1 MATLIR
7 SQTPVQDHLRI
18 ASAPHDTPLSTRGG
32 LGRSNSARPHSFAAG
47 GSGYSGSQLGG
58 VDPAGANMSRFNEEF
73 DRMSMRGGGEGPSS
87 IQRSQSQMSHAR
99 STTPTRSGT
108 LKKKTSLSKR
118 GSLRRSGSRRSM
130 RAGSVRSLALGDR
143 EKYAVDGDE
152 DFNSAF
158 YIPVPTTGN
167 PTEVLAERFQAWRK
181 VIKDLIVFFK
191 ELQKQ
196 HEARAKLYV
205 SSTNIMNNTSIP
217 TTFLKSGGLGDATEI
232 LTEFHRQAHY
242 EMNKAAEVESEVINQ
257 LVGLRNDLQKK
268 TKEIKALSGDF
279 KNSVDKEVDSTRKSV
294 RHLHEALGLVDT
306 DPSATSGKGDP
317 FIVRL
322 GVEKQV
328 EKQIEEENYLHHAYL
343 NLEKSGRELES
354 IVVSEIQKAYNAYA
368 GILKREADQTLDTV
382 DKLRAGPVAMERD
395 HEWNTFVANT
405 EEMVDPRIRIRHV
418 DSITYPGKDH
428 PAAAEV
434 RSGMLE
440 RKSKYLKSYAPGWYV
455 LSPTHLHEFKSADN
469 VAWQTPVM
477 SLYLPEQKLGSHSQ
491 PDSTS
496 HKFMLKGRQ
505 TGTMHRGHSWVF
517 RAESYETMMAW
528 YEDIER
534 LISMTGEARNA
545 YVRRHVRSVSGASF
559 RSSSDGVMDEDEA
572 DRTPYSAE
580 SVVMQQERPTSA
592 PRQPGG
598 KFPSDV
604 NIDRHLHAPL
614 SPSSGESSNE
624 RDLLAATGSLPDA
637 APFLGVNNRF
647 YGERDNDSIQISN
660 PSRAASAAGGANRF
674 PIDGYDN
681 YGQPKWMTSSDSFN
695 RQHQQFPQQAP
706 TSVPNGVNVERPQ
719 EATNTLYVAGL
730 GSAPVHDPASQH
742 RGRNRGESSSTAF
755 TNTNITDYTHNTV
768 NTGYTVPTSVEE
780 ESVNDDETVKH
791 KPLSVDDSGMSSL
804 SNSMPNSVRNSINIP
819 KRPSAQT
826 ENSVSTIEL
835 HIPGHYPPQQAA
847 A

>member
-1 MATLIR
+1 MAMALRT
-7 SQTPVQDHLRI
+7 QTPVQDPFGPS
-18 ASAPHDTPLSTRGG
+18 SAPHETPMSARG
-32 LGRSNSARPHSFAAG
+32 LGRSNSRPNSFAA
-47 GSGYSGSQLGG
+47 SGTGFN
-58 VDPAGANMSRFNEEF
+58 PAAFDSSLHANNGRFTENFDGFSSRAP
-73 DRMSMRGGGEGPSS
+73 SRGPGEGPSG
-87 IQRSQSQMSHAR
+87 IQRSQSVMSHAR

-108 LKKKTSLSKR
+108 LKKKNSLSKR

-143 EKYAVDGDE
+143 DKYAVDGDE
-152 DFNSAF
+152 DINSAF
-158 YIPVPTTGN
+158 YIPVPTSGN

-181 VIKDLIVFFK
+181 VLKDLIVFFK
-191 ELQKQ
+191 ELAKQ

-205 SSTNIMNNTSIP
+205 SSTNILNNTSFP
-217 TTFLKSGGLGDATEI
+217 LTFLKSGGLGDSVEI

-242 EMNKAAEVESEVINQ
+242 EMGKAADVENEVINQ

-279 KNSVDKEVDSTRKSV
+279 KNSVDKEVDVTRKSV
-294 RHLHEALGLVDT
+294 QHLHEALGLVDT

-322 GVEKQV
+322 AVEKQV
-328 EKQIEEENYLHHAYL
+328 EKQIEEENYLHRAYL
-343 NLEKSGRELES
+343 NLENSGRELES

-368 GILKREADQTLDTV
+368 GIMKREADQTLDAV
-382 DKLRAGPVAMERD
+382 DKLRAGPIAMEHD
-395 HEWNTFVANT
+395 HEWNTFVAET
-405 EEMVDPRIRIRHV
+405 EEMVDPHIRIRNV
-418 DSITYPGKDH
+418 ESITYPGKDH

-580 SVVMQQERPTSA
+580 SVVMNQERPTSQ
-592 PRQPGG
+592 PRPAGG

-604 NIDRHLHAPL
+604 HIDRHLNAPL
-614 SPSSGESSNE
+614 SPSSGESSGE
-624 RDLLAATGSLPDA
+624 KDLLAAAGSLPDG
-637 APFLGVNNRF
+637 APFIAGSGNRF
-647 YGERDNDSIQISN
+647 YSDQDSIQQSN
-660 PSRAASAAGGANRF
+660 PSRTASAIGDAHRF
-674 PIDGYDN
+674 PIDGYDS
-681 YGQPKWMTSSDSFN
+681 YGGQKWMVSSDSSN
-695 RQHQQFPQQAP
+695 RHNQQFPQQAP
-706 TSVPNGVNVERPQ
+706 TSIGNGVNVERPQ
-719 EATNTLYVAGL
+719 ETTNTLYVAGL
-730 GSAPVHDPASQH
+730 GSAPAQDHAPH
-742 RGRNRGESSSTAF
+742 RQRNRGESSSTAF
-755 TNTNITDYTHNTV
+755 TNTNVTDYTHNTANTV
-768 NTGYTVPTSVEE
+768 NTVPTFVEE
-780 ESVNDDETVKH
+780 ESDNDGETVKH
-791 KPLSVDDSGMSSL
+791 KPLSVGSEMSSFP
-804 SNSMPNSVRNSINIP
+804 NGMPTSVRNSINIS

-826 ENSVSTIEL
+826 DNSVSTIEL

>member
-1 MATLIR
+1 MATLMR
-7 SQTPVQDHLRI
+7 SQTPIQDPLRV
-18 ASAPHDTPLSTRGG
+18 ASAPHDTPLSTRG
-32 LGRSNSARPHSFAAG
+32 LGRSNSSRPHSFAAG
-47 GSGYSGSQLGG
+47 GSGYSGSHF
-58 VDPAGANMSRFNEEF
+58 DPNANMSRFNEDF
-73 DRMSMRGGGEGPSS
+73 DGLSVRGAGEGPSGV
-87 IQRSQSQMSHAR
+87 QRSQSQMSHAR

-108 LKKKTSLSKR
+108 LKKKNSLSKR

-232 LTEFHRQAHY
+232 LTDFHRQAHY

-418 DSITYPGKDH
+418 ESITYPGKDH

-440 RKSKYLKSYAPGWYV
+440 RKSKYLKSYTPGWYV

-545 YVRRHVRSVSGASF
+545 YVRQHVRSVSGASF

-580 SVVMQQERPTSA
+580 SVVMHQERPTSA

-614 SPSSGESSNE
+614 SPSSGESSGE
-624 RDLLAATGSLPDA
+624 KDLLAAAGSIPDG
-637 APFLGVNNRF
+637 APFVGMNNRF
-647 YGERDNDSIQISN
+647 YTDRDNDSIQISN
-660 PSRAASAAGGANRF
+660 PSRAASAAGGPHRF
-674 PIDGYDN
+674 PIDGHDN
-681 YGQPKWMTSSDSFN
+681 YGPSKWTVSSDSFN

-706 TSVPNGVNVERPQ
+706 TSVGNGVNVERPQ

-730 GSAPVHDPASQH
+730 GSAPAQDPAH

-755 TNTNITDYTHNTV
+755 TNTNVTDYTHNTV
-768 NTGYTVPTSVEE
+768 NTVNTVPTSVEE
-780 ESVNDDETVKH
+780 ESDNDGETVKH
-791 KPLSVDDSGMSSL
+791 KPLSVGGSEMPSF